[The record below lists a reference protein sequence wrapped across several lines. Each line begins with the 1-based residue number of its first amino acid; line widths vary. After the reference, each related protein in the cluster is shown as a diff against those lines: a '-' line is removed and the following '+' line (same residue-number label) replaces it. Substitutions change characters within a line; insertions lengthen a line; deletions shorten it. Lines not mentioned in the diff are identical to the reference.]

1 MLCLKIETNISASK
15 SSDNPNN
22 SRGITISGA
31 RYASE
36 DAATLVHYV
45 IAILEYSR
53 LCTPL
58 NLAKE
63 KVETIKQE
71 QLDFERKK
79 LEKEN
84 EASLENF
91 LKISFFAYSRLLS
104 FFENSDW
111 ILFLLFSFFFVIIL
125 KENKAKKTRRKLGKT
140 FL

>member
-1 MLCLKIETNISASK
+1 M
-15 SSDNPNN
+15 DNPNN
-22 SRGITISGA
+22 AKGITISGA

-45 IAILEYSR
+45 IAVLEYSR

-63 KVETIKQE
+63 KVELIKQE

-84 EASLENF
+84 EASVSF
-91 LKISFFAYSRLLS
+91 IYMLKSCI
-104 FFENSDW
+104 
-111 ILFLLFSFFFVIIL
+111 
-125 KENKAKKTRRKLGKT
+125 
-140 FL
+140 